1 MQEGAGKARL
11 EAEATQGIPYLP
23 SPPLSSPPLK
33 LMLLLLAPTRCC
45 HLLGSLPCLLRH
57 ATCNY
62 LLHTNEHGERE
73 SLVSTRVLV
82 APVISQPSSCT
93 GHPSQRLPVEHPLN
107 YATVR
112 PSVSP
117 HHMSC
122 CYGLERI
129 KRSPHSLKP
138 SLPPP
143 QNLKAAV

>member
-23 SPPLSSPPLK
+23 SPPLSAAEVDATAPRPHTMLSSVRFAA
-33 LMLLLLAPTRCC
+33 MLLRRATR
-45 HLLGSLPCLLRH
+45 S
-57 ATCNY
+57 Y
-62 LLHTNEHGERE
+62 LMYADEHGERE